1 MTHFLG
7 RLVERARGTAPRVE
21 PIIAPRFAPTPSAE
35 TATEV
40 EPAPI
45 AGIVT
50 ATESAPPA
58 RREARAPEATKPAGR
73 ASVRQEKVEAQDPA
87 EESVERSVE
96 RGRETLLVPMEIAEV
111 RPPLVVRQEETA
123 SRSIPVSRNGAVR
136 EAPRLRPRAEQ
147 PGSPTPATAP
157 PRARRGIERAG
168 TWPNDQPAEPPIVRV
183 TIGRIEV
190 HAAPLPAPAPRK
202 PSRAAGPNLTL
213 DAYLKSRKAGAR

>member
-73 ASVRQEKVEAQDPA
+73 ASVRQEKVEAQQP
-87 EESVERSVE
+87 SQGGLHHSFRS
-96 RGRETLLVPMEIAEV
+96 GRREAETLSSQLSQGQLLNGRTFFFRLGSLPFY
-111 RPPLVVRQEETA
+111 RWLHA
-123 SRSIPVSRNGAVR
+123 S
-136 EAPRLRPRAEQ
+136 
-147 PGSPTPATAP
+147 
-157 PRARRGIERAG
+157 
-168 TWPNDQPAEPPIVRV
+168 
-183 TIGRIEV
+183 
-190 HAAPLPAPAPRK
+190 
-202 PSRAAGPNLTL
+202 
-213 DAYLKSRKAGAR
+213 